1 MIALS
6 TRVKRGSRSPQH
18 PENGRTDT
26 VFELVAQGLWRVRE
40 RAYNAPTMAATI
52 DYRMSKRALLR
63 QLRRGLV
70 SRMDVCD
77 AHPELVRA
85 AKHIG
90 ERAREECPVCGS
102 EELRLVLYTYGKG
115 LKRSNGWPRRSTEL
129 RELRQ
134 SVDEFIC
141 YIVEVCLDCSWN
153 HLVRSF
159 ATGRRVAG

>member
-1 MIALS
+1 MSSEAVRPRERLE
-6 TRVKRGSRSPQH
+6 TGEAVPPRR
-18 PENGRTDT
+18 PER
-26 VFELVAQGLWRVRE
+26 GLWRVGA
-40 RAYNAPTMAATI
+40 RAYNAPTVAATI

-63 QLRRGLV
+63 QLHRGLV

-90 ERAREECPVCGS
+90 ERAREECPVCES

-134 SVDEFIC
+134 SVDEFMC

-153 HLVRSF
+153 YLVRSF

>member
-1 MIALS
+1 M
-6 TRVKRGSRSPQH
+6 
-18 PENGRTDT
+18 E
-26 VFELVAQGLWRVRE
+26 GLWRVAG

-63 QLRRGLV
+63 QVRRGLV

-90 ERAREECPVCGS
+90 ERSREECPVCGS
-102 EELRLVLYTYGKG
+102 EGLRLVLFTYGKA
-115 LKRSNGWPRRSTEL
+115 LKRSNGWPRRSD
-129 RELRQ
+129 ELRQ
-134 SVDEFIC
+134 LRASVDEFMC

-159 ATGRRVAG
+159 STGRRVAG